1 MQRNNVM
8 VVVIP
13 ETDKPL
19 YFGNRKTNGSDY
31 SVMLA
36 HFSDDPNNPDAKAKA
51 TLLVHYK
58 DEKFAKYNGRFTGG
72 KYKGQGS
79 SAKKYMI
86 HNVQYGSGKFISEAD
101 IAAGKT
107 EVSTKYAMP
116 TDDEQIKAKKF
127 VGKVNY
133 ASSMQSHK

>member
-19 YFGNRKTNGSDY
+19 YFGNRDTNGDGK
-31 SVMLA
+31 
-36 HFSDDPNNPDAKAKA
+36 DPNDPEKKKSQA

-58 DEKFAKYNGRFTGG
+58 DEKYADYSGRFTGG
-72 KYKGQGS
+72 KYKAQGS

-86 HNVQYGSGKFISEAD
+86 HNVQYSSGNFISESD

-107 EVSTKYAMP
+107 ETSSKYAMP
-116 TDDEQIKAKKF
+116 TDDEQIKAKNF